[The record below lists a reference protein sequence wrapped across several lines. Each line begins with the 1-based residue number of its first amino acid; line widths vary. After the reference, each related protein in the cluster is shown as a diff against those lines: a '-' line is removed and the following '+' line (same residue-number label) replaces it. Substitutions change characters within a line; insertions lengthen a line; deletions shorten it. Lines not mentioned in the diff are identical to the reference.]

1 MGLKCAC
8 MAQHELHMGQERC
21 ENLAQETLLV
31 NTRLGFYFGL
41 CILGLVE
48 QGFLQ
53 AMYWALEEIGL
64 QK

>member
-8 MAQHELHMGQERC
+8 KAQDELHMGQGRC
-21 ENLAQETLLV
+21 EGLAQDILLV
-31 NTRLGFYFGL
+31 NIRLGYYFGL

-48 QGFLQ
+48 QDFLW
-53 AMYWALEEIGL
+53 AMYWAFEEIGL